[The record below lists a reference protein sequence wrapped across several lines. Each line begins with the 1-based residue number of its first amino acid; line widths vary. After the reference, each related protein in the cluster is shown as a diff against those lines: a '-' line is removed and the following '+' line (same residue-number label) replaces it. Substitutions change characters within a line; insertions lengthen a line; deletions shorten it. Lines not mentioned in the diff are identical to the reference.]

1 MNIFV
6 DLQSLLLDILFIA
19 KNNVPKNV
27 WWKEQQMFQYNV
39 IPEVE
44 LWENLKI
51 YHIFIFTSL
60 LTIHDQSAELL
71 PFLVLQHQLISC
83 TTNIWPK

>member
-19 KNNVPKNV
+19 KNNGSENV
-27 WWKEQQMFQYNV
+27 WWKEQQMFQFNV

-44 LWENLKI
+44 LLEIIEIN
-51 YHIFIFTSL
+51 HIFIFIS
-60 LTIHDQSAELL
+60 TIHDQSAKLSL
-71 PFLVLQHQLISC
+71 FLVSQH
-83 TTNIWPK
+83 

>member
-27 WWKEQQMFQYNV
+27 WWKEQQLFQYNL

-44 LWENLKI
+44 LLETLKI
-51 YHIFIFTSL
+51 YHIFIVISL
-60 LTIHDQSAELL
+60 LTTHDQSAKLL
-71 PFLVLQHQLISC
+71 PFSVLQH
-83 TTNIWPK
+83 

>member
-27 WWKEQQMFQYNV
+27 LWEEQQMFQYNI

-44 LWENLKI
+44 FLKNLKI
-51 YHIFIFTSL
+51 HHIFIFYIIIDNS
-60 LTIHDQSAELL
+60 
-71 PFLVLQHQLISC
+71 
-83 TTNIWPK
+83 

>member
-19 KNNVPKNV
+19 KNNGSENV

-44 LWENLKI
+44 L
-51 YHIFIFTSL
+51 
-60 LTIHDQSAELL
+60 
-71 PFLVLQHQLISC
+71 
-83 TTNIWPK
+83 